1 MKNKNLLSSAVLL
14 LAAMI
19 WGFAFVAQNELAD
32 TVAPFTVNAV
42 RSLIASAVLVPTA
55 AVIRQ
60 MNGKR
65 FGEKTP
71 ADRKKLIKAGI
82 ICGTMLCISA
92 NLQQFGIALYPDG
105 APVEAHSGFLTAM
118 YILFVPLFGLFMG
131 KKPPFTVMIGVGL
144 AAVGLYFLC
153 LSDGLGTLYF
163 GDVIVLI
170 CGICYAIQILC
181 VDHFI
186 SEVDPVKL
194 SSVQF
199 LVCGVL
205 SAILMLI
212 FEEPDWGAVLA
223 GWRPMLFLALMS
235 SGIAYTL
242 QIVGQKY
249 ASGPTLAS
257 ILMSMESVFA
267 LIGGAIFMGVLPKP
281 VELFGCAIMLA
292 AIIIAQLPPGLFKRK
307 QA

>member
-131 KKPPFTVMIGVGL
+131 KKPPFTVMIGE
-144 AAVGLYFLC
+144 
-153 LSDGLGTLYF
+153 GTQM
-163 GDVIVLI
+163 V
-170 CGICYAIQILC
+170 
-181 VDHFI
+181 
-186 SEVDPVKL
+186 P
-194 SSVQF
+194 
-199 LVCGVL
+199 
-205 SAILMLI
+205 
-212 FEEPDWGAVLA
+212 
-223 GWRPMLFLALMS
+223 S
-235 SGIAYTL
+235 SG
-242 QIVGQKY
+242 
-249 ASGPTLAS
+249 
-257 ILMSMESVFA
+257 
-267 LIGGAIFMGVLPKP
+267 
-281 VELFGCAIMLA
+281 
-292 AIIIAQLPPGLFKRK
+292 
-307 QA
+307 